1 MTNPK
6 FLKYF
11 YLISVLT
18 ILSLLT
24 ASCEFEYDNKGYPKT
39 VIIPIEGGTVR
50 AKGEAPIRHIFHIK
64 SATDAGYSEPT
75 EPVISASLEWLT
87 VTSIPEENTL
97 IFEATPQKEN
107 ESRSL
112 EVSGI
117 INGTSIFEIKVIRE

>member
-24 ASCEFEYDNKGYPKT
+24 ASCEFEYDNNGYPKT
-39 VIIPIEGGTVR
+39 VIIPAEGGTIR
-50 AKGEAPIRHIFHIK
+50 AKGKTPTYVFWIK
-64 SATDAGYSEPT
+64 NATDAGYSEPT

-117 INGTSIFEIKVIRE
+117 IDKASSFEIKVIRE

>member
-1 MTNPK
+1 MINPK

-24 ASCEFEYDNKGYPKT
+24 ASCEFEYDNNGYPKT
-39 VIIPIEGGTVR
+39 VIIPAEGGTIR
-50 AKGEAPIRHIFHIK
+50 AKGKTPTYVFWIK
-64 SATDAGYSEPT
+64 NATDTGYSEPT
-75 EPVISASLEWLT
+75 LPVTSASLEWLT
-87 VTSIPEENTL
+87 VTSIQEENTL

-117 INGTSIFEIKVIRE
+117 IDKASSFEIKVIRK

>member
-1 MTNPK
+1 MINPK

-24 ASCEFEYDNKGYPKT
+24 ASCEFEYDNNGYPKT
-39 VIIPIEGGTVR
+39 VIIPAEGGTIR
-50 AKGEAPIRHIFHIK
+50 AKGKTPTYVFWIK
-64 SATDAGYSEPT
+64 NATDTGYSEPT
-75 EPVISASLEWLT
+75 LPVTSASLEWLT
-87 VTSIPEENTL
+87 VTSIQEENTL

-117 INGTSIFEIKVIRE
+117 IDKASSFEIKVIRE

>member
-24 ASCEFEYDNKGYPKT
+24 ASCEFEYDNNGYPKT
-39 VIIPIEGGTVR
+39 VIIPAEGDTIR
-50 AKGEAPIRHIFHIK
+50 AKGKTPTYVFWIK
-64 SATDAGYSEPT
+64 NATDTGYSEPT
-75 EPVISASLEWLT
+75 LPVTSASLEWLT

-117 INGTSIFEIKVIRE
+117 IDKASIFEIKVIRE

>member
-1 MTNPK
+1 MINPK

-18 ILSLLT
+18 IHSLLT
-24 ASCEFEYDNKGYPKT
+24 ASCEFEYDNNGYPKT
-39 VIIPIEGGTVR
+39 VIIPAEGGTIR
-50 AKGEAPIRHIFHIK
+50 AKGKTPTYVFWIK
-64 SATDAGYSEPT
+64 NATDTGYSEPT
-75 EPVISASLEWLT
+75 LPVTSASLEWLT

-117 INGTSIFEIKVIRE
+117 IDKASSFEIKVIRE

>member
-6 FLKYF
+6 SLKQF

-24 ASCEFEYDNKGYPKT
+24 ASCEFEYDNNGYPKT
-39 VIIPIEGGTVR
+39 VIIPAEGGTIR
-50 AKGEAPIRHIFHIK
+50 AKGKTPTYVFWIK
-64 SATDAGYSEPT
+64 NATDTGYSEPT
-75 EPVISASLEWLT
+75 LPVTSASLEWLT

-117 INGTSIFEIKVIRE
+117 IDKASSFEIKVIRE

>member
-24 ASCEFEYDNKGYPKT
+24 ASCEFEYDNNGYPKT
-39 VIIPIEGGTVR
+39 VIIPAEGGTIR
-50 AKGEAPIRHIFHIK
+50 AKGKTPTYVFWIK
-64 SATDAGYSEPT
+64 NATDTGYSEPT
-75 EPVISASLEWLT
+75 LPVISASLEWLT

-112 EVSGI
+112 DVSGI
-117 INGTSIFEIKVIRE
+117 IDKASIFEIKVIRE